1 MPALGF
7 EPKFPAPQA
16 SRISKLPHAGV
27 MAVQNVI
34 VQSVMYV
41 ILNSFSDVFENMFL
55 VLTDIVSGGS
65 KKPELEIKRGAH
77 TPESIL

>member
-27 MAVQNVI
+27 MA